1 MLKTEAAAAAQEYS
15 DQVLPLLS
23 WPSELWSRWLLGG
36 GGMLAPSAR
45 SRGNGWVEWFAE
57 WGGRR

>member
-15 DQVLPLLS
+15 DQVLTLLP
-23 WPSELWSRWLLGG
+23 WPSALWSRGVLGG
-36 GGMLAPSAR
+36 GGILAPSAR
-45 SRGNGWVEWFAE
+45 SRGNGRAEWFAE